1 MRRKIAVL
9 ILALFLPALRADQ
22 ITMRN
27 GDRLTGSLLKLDGKN
42 LVFKSEYAGN
52 VTLPWEAVASLTS
65 SNPVYVGLDGGQ
77 LVAGTVS
84 LNDDRL
90 EVQSQSAGAVTGQRK
105 SIQSLRSEAEQKAYE
120 AEVERYRSPRIIDLW
135 TGYVDLGLSES
146 QGNARTSNI
155 ATAAIATRTTS
166 RDKIGVH
173 FTSLYA
179 SNKTT
184 GVSVVTANALRGG
197 IDYNLNI
204 TPRLFAF
211 GLTDLEF
218 DEFQNLDLRFSPGG
232 GLGYHAWKRDKS
244 YLDLQAGAALNREF
258 FSTGLNRTS
267 GEALLGEELGYV
279 LSTRV
284 TTRQKLTLFPNM
296 TRGGEYRLNFDWST
310 STALWKWLAW
320 QFTVSDRLLSD
331 PVPGRKKNDLL
342 FTTGLRLTFA
352 R

>member
-1 MRRKIAVL
+1 MSRKIAVL
-9 ILALFLPALRADQ
+9 ILAVFLPALRADQ

-27 GDRLTGSLLKLDGKN
+27 GDRLTGSILKLDGKN

-52 VTLPWEAVASLTS
+52 VTLPWEGLASLTS
-65 SNPVYVGLDGGQ
+65 SSPVYVGLDGGQ

-84 LNDDRL
+84 LRDDRL
-90 EVQSQSAGAVTGQRK
+90 EVQSQQAGTVAAQRAA
-105 SIQSLRSEAEQKAYE
+105 IQSLRSEAEQKAYE

-146 QGNARTSNI
+146 QGNARTSNV

-184 GVSVVTANALRGG
+184 GVSIVTANALRGG
-197 IDYNLNI
+197 IDYNLNV

-218 DEFQNLDLRFSPGG
+218 DEFQNLDLRFSPAG
-232 GLGYHAWKRDKS
+232 GLGYHAWKRDKN
-244 YLDLQAGAALNREF
+244 YLDLAAGAALNREF

-296 TRGGEYRLNFDWST
+296 TRRGEYRLNFDWST

-320 QFTVSDRLLSD
+320 QFTVSDRLLSN
-331 PVPGRKKNDLL
+331 PVPGRQKNDLL
-342 FTTGLRLTFA
+342 FTTGFRLTFA